1 MCTNCKDGICQQKC
15 VAGQQ
20 RGYRGEI
27 IPSEAIL
34 FSQKTDE
41 VAPDANDKTHPYRR
55 PNDKDIRHD

>member
-1 MCTNCKDGICQQKC
+1 MCINCCEGICQQRC

-34 FSQKTDE
+34 FSEKTDDTPTTE
-41 VAPDANDKTHPYRR
+41 STSTR
-55 PNDKDIRHD
+55 PVNHSGNKESRHE